1 VHPINQ
7 EESDN
12 DFDEP
17 VSKLAQT
24 GSKHKHSGCDDS
36 QYVATSNLGEA
47 DNEESDT
54 GYNDTDVHLTQ
65 AVKNPHVTAMV
76 RLLFFTF

>member
-24 GSKHKHSGCDDS
+24 GSKHKHSGCNDS
-36 QYVATSNLGEA
+36 QYVAMSELGKA
-47 DNEESDT
+47 DNEESNT

-65 AVKNPHVTAMV
+65 AVKKPCVNAMV

>member
-1 VHPINQ
+1 MHPINQ

-24 GSKHKHSGCDDS
+24 GSKRKHSGCNDS
-36 QYVATSNLGEA
+36 QYVATSDLGKA

-54 GYNDTDVHLTQ
+54 GYNTDVHLTQ
-65 AVKNPHVTAMV
+65 AVKKPRVTAMV